1 MNAAAD
7 TIESPQSAA
16 RRLAADPIRRGYRPE
31 ALHEYQLADGSP
43 WCWRIRCKHPATGEK
58 WIRPMHRTASGF
70 TLGEP
75 TPPPEGK
82 PPYHLPELV
91 AAPFNT
97 VVLIVEG
104 EKCADALAKLGM
116 LATTSGSAD
125 SAEAADWTPLRGRS
139 VTVWPDHD
147 AAGQRYGETVA
158 AKLRTLGAQVN
169 VIDATALGL
178 RDKGDAVDWLA
189 MHANATAAD
198 VVALPK
204 LAKVAHVDAEEPE
217 PLRRPLPAAAPYPVE
232 ALGPILAPAAH
243 ALLRVVQAPDAV
255 IGASLLAAASLA
267 AQPHADLTIDGRVS
281 PLSLWHVTIAESG
294 ERKSA
299 VDGWAL
305 REHRE
310 AERAG
315 VERHKGEQL
324 AHAVEARA
332 FEVAAKAAEKGS
344 DPDVIAS
351 KLRGLGASPD
361 APLLPYLLA
370 TDPTVEGLHK
380 LLANGRGSVGLFSDD
395 GGEFIGGHAMGREHK
410 TRTAAALSKL
420 WDRGEFDRIRSGDG
434 ASKHYGKRLALH
446 LLVQPVIAESV
457 LSDDTLTRQG
467 FLARCLLAWP
477 PTRAGSRAY
486 VAADPSTDPALLTY
500 WRRMRELL
508 DRPPP
513 LRPET
518 RNELQPRLIGLDR
531 DAKALH
537 VEIANAIESRIA
549 PDAELAGVRA
559 WASKGTEQVLR
570 VAAVLTLV
578 EHPDANVIDAA
589 TIERAGEIVAYHLGE
604 AARIVGTAS
613 VPVEILH
620 AEAIVRWCRDNGRDV
635 VSSRDLLRLGP
646 GQIRTADAVNAAM
659 VTLERHRW
667 ACRVVHPKRIEWR
680 IAGGDDAPR

>member
-1 MNAAAD
+1 MNTAAD
-7 TIESPQSAA
+7 MIESPQSAA
-16 RRLAADPIRRGYRPE
+16 RRLAADPIHRGYRPE
-31 ALHEYQLADGSP
+31 ALHEYQHADGTP
-43 WCWRIRCKHPATGEK
+43 WCWRIRCKHPRSGDK
-58 WIRPMHRTASGF
+58 WVRPMHRNDAGTF
-70 TLGEP
+70 VLGEP
-75 TPPPEGK
+75 PAPAEGK
-82 PPYHLPELV
+82 PLYHLPELL
-91 AAPFNT
+91 ANPQAR
-97 VVLIVEG
+97 VLIVEG
-104 EKCADALAKLGM
+104 EKCADALANLGM
-116 LATTSGSAD
+116 LAITSGSAD
-125 SAEAADWTPLRGRS
+125 SADAADWTPLRERQALI
-139 VTVWPDHD
+139 WPDRDD
-147 AAGQRYGETVA
+147 AGRRYAEAVA
-158 AKLRTLGAQVN
+158 AKLRALGCDVD
-169 VIDATALGL
+169 VIDAAALGL
-178 RDKGDAVDWLA
+178 PEKGDVADWLA
-189 MHANATAAD
+189 LHPNATVAE
-198 VVALPK
+198 VLALPK
-204 LAKVAHVDAEEPE
+204 LAKVAHVEAEEPE
-217 PLRRPLPAAAPYPVE
+217 PLRRPLPAAAAYPVE

-243 ALLRVVQAPDAV
+243 ALLRMVQAPDAV

-267 AQPHADLTIDGRVS
+267 AQAHADVSIDGRVS

-299 VDGWAL
+299 VDTWAL

-310 AERAG
+310 AERTG
-315 VERHKGEQL
+315 VERYKAEQQT
-324 AHAVEARA
+324 HAVEARA
-332 FEVAAKAAEKGS
+332 FEVAAKAAEKGG
-344 DPDVIAS
+344 DPGVIAS
-351 KLRGLGASPD
+351 KLRDLGASPD

-457 LSDDTLTRQG
+457 LSDDTLTGQG

-477 PTRAGSRAY
+477 PTRAGTRTY
-486 VAADPSTDPALLTY
+486 VEADPSTDPALLTY
-500 WRRMRELL
+500 WRRLRELL

-518 RNELQPRLIGLDR
+518 RNELQPRLIGLSR

-537 VEIANAIESRIA
+537 VEIANAIESRMA
-549 PDAELAGVRA
+549 PDAELASVRA

-589 TIERAGEIVAYHLGE
+589 TLERAGEIVAYHLGE

-613 VPVEILH
+613 VPVEIRH
-620 AEAIVRWCRDNGRDV
+620 AEAIVRWCKDNGRDV
-635 VSSRDLLRLGP
+635 VSSRDLVRLGP
-646 GQIRTADAVNAAM
+646 GQVRTADAVHAAM
-659 VTLERHRW
+659 ATLERHGW
-667 ACRVVHPKRIEWR
+667 ARRIAHPKRIEWR
-680 IAGGDDAPR
+680 IAGGGDATV